1 MKSAPLKDLVNW
13 IEQAHTREG
22 PCGSHFETPVA
33 TVLAIKAE
41 AALAWTLATGQ
52 PVVVF
57 TGNVSAKAVLAAL
70 VLRRSGVSLQNIFHN
85 LEEEHFERMTCC
97 LAEIRRSGLEILD
110 GPPPQADLGA
120 AFFGGPLYAVL
131 RRQPPQGEVMT
142 EKQRRIIAVWEEI
155 ERADEDI
162 STECLLAQTAHRMTE
177 RGCYTTEEQVVEA
190 LQAEHQEKMLVRK
203 AER

>member
-1 MKSAPLKDLVNW
+1 MKVPAVLTSRRPWRPSWQSRPRLRWRGRSQPDNQSLCSRATSA
-13 IEQAHTREG
+13 RRR
-22 PCGSHFETPVA
+22 F
-33 TVLAIKAE
+33 
-41 AALAWTLATGQ
+41 
-52 PVVVF
+52 
-57 TGNVSAKAVLAAL
+57 LAAL